1 LIAIRRLQ
9 KISAVHLQT
18 GDVEKMSGSGEKL
31 AVPSYEMV
39 HRAVGRVL
47 NVEQ

>member
-9 KISAVHLQT
+9 KISAVNLQK

-31 AVPSYEMV
+31 AVPSYEIV
-39 HRAVGRVL
+39 QRAVGRAL